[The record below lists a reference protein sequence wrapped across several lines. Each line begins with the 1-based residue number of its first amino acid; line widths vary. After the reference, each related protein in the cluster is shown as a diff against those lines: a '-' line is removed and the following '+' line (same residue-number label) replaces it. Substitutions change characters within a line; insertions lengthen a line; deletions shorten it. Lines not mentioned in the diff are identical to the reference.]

1 MRPKAFVVLRVLG
14 GERSFRILPVRILKL
29 TYYWDVLRLA
39 FRIFAPHYAR
49 FLRAY
54 TIA

>member
-1 MRPKAFVVLRVLG
+1 MRPRAFVVLRVLG
-14 GERSFRILPVRILKL
+14 GSGFCPVRILKL
-29 TYYWDVLRLA
+29 TYDWDVLRLA